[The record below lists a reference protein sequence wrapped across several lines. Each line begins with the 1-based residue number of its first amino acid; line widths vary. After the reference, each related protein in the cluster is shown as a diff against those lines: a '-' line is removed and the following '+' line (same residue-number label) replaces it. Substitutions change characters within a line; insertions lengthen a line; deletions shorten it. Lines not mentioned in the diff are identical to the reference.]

1 MRLFARART
10 RKAAGIA
17 AAGVVAIAMGAVLF
31 AGSGVYNIAASS
43 GHWTV
48 VEWFLEFGMRNSVK
62 RRAWAIEVPPLGDP
76 DLAVL
81 GAAHFHRACVHC
93 HGAHGIRADLTAQ
106 RALPPPPD
114 LTRVSR
120 EWEPNELFW
129 IVKHGIKYTGM
140 PAWVALDRD
149 DEVWAVV
156 AFLRKLPGLDE
167 AAYRKLALG
176 SEEAPQQSGRNIAEV
191 GLVAV
196 VVGACARCHGTDQRG
211 PASGLVPVLH
221 GQPREFLL
229 GALQSYADGTRSS
242 GMMQPVAQELRGD
255 SIEKLATY
263 YSSLPAPE
271 PNRPR
276 GEKAESAAALA
287 TAGDSAAGVPA
298 CIGCHGRTALAAYPR
313 LAGQNAPY
321 MANRLRRWKSGL
333 PASSNPETIMA
344 PIARRLSDAQ
354 IGELSNYF
362 ASLTPGGEIGR
373 SP

>member
-1 MRLFARART
+1 MRLLARAWM
-10 RKAAGIA
+10 RKAAAIGA
-17 AAGVVAIAMGAVLF
+17 AAVGAAAVGAVLF

-62 RRAWAIEVPPLGDP
+62 RRAWTIDVPPLGDP

-93 HGAHGIRADLTAQ
+93 HGAPGIKADLTAR

-114 LTRVSR
+114 LTRASR
-120 EWEPNELFW
+120 EWKPNELFW

-140 PAWVALDRD
+140 PAWVAIDRD

-176 SEEAPQQSGRNIAEV
+176 TADALRQSGRDIATV
-191 GLVAV
+191 GPGAD
-196 VVGACARCHGTDQRG
+196 VVGACARCHGAEQRG

-221 GQPREFLL
+221 GQPREFLQA
-229 GALQSYADGTRSS
+229 ALQSYAAGTRVS
-242 GMMQPVAQELRGD
+242 GMMQPVAQELRGGA
-255 SIEKLATY
+255 IEKLAAY
-263 YSSLPAPE
+263 YSSLPAPDK
-271 PNRPR
+271 PR
-276 GEKAESAAALA
+276 GENEGRAAALA
-287 TAGDSAAGVPA
+287 TAGDAAAGIPA
-298 CIGCHGRTALAAYPR
+298 CTGCHAGTALAVYPR

-321 MANRLRRWKSGL
+321 MANRLRLWKSGL
-333 PASSNPETIMA
+333 PLSSNTDAIMA
-344 PIARRLSDAQ
+344 PIARLLSDTQ
-354 IGELSNYF
+354 IAELSDYF
-362 ASLTPGGEIGR
+362 ASSVPGGDRGR
-373 SP
+373 GP

>member
-10 RKAAGIA
+10 RKAAAIA
-17 AAGVVAIAMGAVLF
+17 AAGVVAIAVGAVLF

-62 RRAWAIEVPPLGDP
+62 RRAWAIDVPPLDDP

-81 GAAHFHRACVHC
+81 GAAHFQRACVYC
-93 HGAHGIRADLTAQ
+93 HGAPGIKADLTV
-106 RALPPPPD
+106 RHALPPPPE
-114 LTRVSR
+114 LAHASR
-120 EWEPNELFW
+120 EWKPNELFW

-140 PAWVALDRD
+140 PAWIALDRD

-167 AAYRKLALG
+167 AGYRKLALG
-176 SEEAPQQSGRNIAEV
+176 TAASPQQSGRDIATV
-191 GLVAV
+191 GLATD
-196 VVGACARCHGTDQRG
+196 VVGACARCHGAEQRG

-229 GALQSYADGTRSS
+229 AALQSYAIGTRSS

-255 SIEKLATY
+255 TIERLASY
-263 YSSLPAPE
+263 YSSLPAPA
-271 PNRPR
+271 PNKPR
-276 GEKAESAAALA
+276 GKDGQGAAALA
-287 TAGDSAAGVPA
+287 TAGDSAAGIPA
-298 CIGCHGRTALAAYPR
+298 CTGCHGPTALAIYPR

-321 MANRLRRWKSGL
+321 MANRLRLWKNGL
-333 PASSNPETIMA
+333 PPSSNADAIMA
-344 PIARRLSDAQ
+344 PIARLLSDAQ
-354 IGELSNYF
+354 IAELADYF
-362 ASLTPGGEIGR
+362 ASSAPDGERGR